1 MGISADFG
9 EKDLW
14 ISAYFGEKDLWISAY
29 FSEKDLW
36 ISAIMLIFVAL
47 NQIVAQL

>member
-1 MGISADFG
+1 LWISADFG

-14 ISAYFGEKDLWISAY
+14 ISAYFDKKDLWISAT
-29 FSEKDLW
+29 
-36 ISAIMLIFVAL
+36 MLIFVAL